1 LSFSEQSQFISSE
14 KNREIIKIMK
24 IHRIPYFTFALVIL
38 SFGLQAQVSGP
49 VKPKLVLQI
58 TVDQFRGD
66 LPTRFLDRLGE
77 GGLRYL
83 IENGTYYTNA
93 HYRHANTETAVG
105 HATLFT
111 GADPSRHGLV
121 GNNWIDPITGE
132 SVYNTEDDRYHLIGK
147 DPKPHEGASPHY
159 LLSSTIGDEL
169 VISNAGRSRVF
180 SVSVKDRGAI
190 IPGGHAGKAFWYSK
204 SSGKFVTSTY
214 YYDEYPDWVTDWN
227 NANPA
232 DRYRGKTWELLQDR
246 STYLAKNM
254 DDRPFEADL
263 KPLGR
268 TFPHHYGDNKY
279 LYLLL
284 SLSPAGD
291 ELTLDFTKTL
301 IENENVGQGDAI
313 DFLAVSFSSTD
324 YIGHLFGPSSLESED
339 NILRLDRILAELF
352 EFVDKKVGLE
362 NTLIVLSADHGAPE
376 APEYMTS
383 IGMEAGRFDFT
394 YFREQGPLNKVLL
407 ERFGRDDLIATHSH
421 PYLYLNMAA
430 IDEAKLDIEEVE
442 RFIADE
448 VMKIPGI
455 AYAQTRSDLLAGRIS
470 NAPLQVQIRRNFH
483 PVRSGNIHLIQEQ
496 YWFLHSTDEAQK
508 MGLEGIAAIHGSPW
522 AYDTYV
528 PIFFAGNGISA
539 QTITRR
545 VSPTDIAPTIAKYL
559 NIKYPSGSIG
569 NPLEEVFDKKDRRH
583 HPRSRN

>member
-1 LSFSEQSQFISSE
+1 MRRRTGIVALSFLSLSLVLLLSGTSWGE
-14 KNREIIKIMK
+14 KND
-24 IHRIPYFTFALVIL
+24 A
-38 SFGLQAQVSGP
+38 A
-49 VKPKLVLQI
+49 KPKLVLQI

-83 IENGTYYTNA
+83 LEEGTYYANA

-121 GNNWIDPITGE
+121 SNVWIDPLTGK
-132 SVYNTEDDRYHLIGK
+132 SVYNTEDDRHHLIGN
-147 DPKPHEGASPHY
+147 DPKPHQGVSPRN

-180 SVSVKDRGAI
+180 SVSIKDRGAI
-190 IPGGHAGKAFWYSK
+190 IPGGHMGKAFWYSK
-204 SSGKFVTSTY
+204 RTGEFVTSTY
-214 YYDEYPDWVTDWN
+214 YYDDYPQWVTQWN
-227 NANPA
+227 DAKPA
-232 DRYRGKTWELLQDR
+232 DRYRGKTWELLHDR
-246 STYLAKNM
+246 STYLAGEM
-254 DDRPFEADL
+254 DDRPYETNL
-263 KPLGR
+263 PPLGR
-268 TFPHHYGDNKY
+268 TFPHQYGDNKY
-279 LYLLL
+279 LYLIL
-284 SLSPAGD
+284 SLTPVGD

-301 IENENVGQGDAI
+301 IEHEHVGQGDAV

-324 YIGHLFGPSSLESED
+324 YIGHMFGPSSLESED

-352 EFVDKKVGLE
+352 AFIDKKVGLE

-383 IGMEAGRFDFT
+383 LGMEAGRFDFT
-394 YFREQGPLNKVLL
+394 YFKEQGPLNKALM

-421 PYLYLNMAA
+421 PYLYLNEGA
-430 IDEAKLDIEEVE
+430 IAEAKLHIEEVE
-442 RFIADE
+442 QFIAEE

-455 AYAQTRSDLLAGRIS
+455 AFAQTRSDLLAGRIA
-470 NAPLQVQIRRNFH
+470 NAPLQIQIRRNFH
-483 PVRSGNIHLIQEQ
+483 PTRSGHIHMIQEQ
-496 YWFLHSTDEAQK
+496 YWFLHSTDEAAK
-508 MGLEGIAAIHGSPW
+508 MGLGSIAAIHGSPW

-528 PIFFAGNGISA
+528 PIFFAGHHVPA

-545 VSPTDIAPTIAKYL
+545 VAPSDIAPTIAAYL
-559 NIKYPSGSIG
+559 NIKFPSGSIG
-569 NPLEEVFDKKDRRH
+569 NPLEEVLGNAR
-583 HPRSRN
+583 

>member
-1 LSFSEQSQFISSE
+1 M
-14 KNREIIKIMK
+14 KNGII
-24 IHRIPYFTFALVIL
+24 YLLLFAFVLVGCTQQKL
-38 SFGLQAQVSGP
+38 DV

-83 IENGTYYTNA
+83 IENGTYYSNA

-121 GNNWIDPITGE
+121 ANSWIDPTTGE

-147 DPKPHEGASPHY
+147 EPKPHEGVSPHN

-169 VISNAGRSRVF
+169 IISNAGQSRVF

-190 IPGGHAGKAFWYSK
+190 IPGGHTGKAFWYSK

-214 YYDEYPDWVTDWN
+214 YYDEYPDWVKTWN
-227 NANPA
+227 NFKLA
-232 DRYRGKTWELLQDR
+232 DQYRGKTWNLLNDR
-246 STYLAKNM
+246 STYFAKDI
-254 DDRPFEADL
+254 DDRPFEADF
-263 KPLGR
+263 KPFGR
-268 TFPHHYGDNKY
+268 TFPHQYGDDKY
-279 LYLLL
+279 LYLRL
-284 SLSPAGD
+284 SLSPVGD
-291 ELTLDFTKTL
+291 ELTLDFTKSL
-301 IENENVGQGDAI
+301 IKNEHIGQGDNV

-324 YIGHLFGPSSLESED
+324 YVGHLFGPSSLETED

-352 EFVDKKVGLE
+352 EFVDNEVGLE

-376 APEYMTS
+376 APEYMTEL
-383 IGMEAGRFDFT
+383 GMEAGRFDFT
-394 YFREQGPLNKVLL
+394 YFKEQGPLNEVLKK
-407 ERFGRDDLIATHSH
+407 RFGRDDLIASHSH
-421 PYLYLNMAA
+421 PYLYLNLQSIAEA
-430 IDEAKLDIEEVE
+430 SLNIDVVE
-442 RFIADE
+442 SFIAAE

-470 NAPLQVQIRRNFH
+470 NSPLQIQIRRNFH
-483 PVRSGNIHLIQEQ
+483 PERSGNIHLIQEQ

-522 AYDTYV
+522 TYDTYV
-528 PIFFAGNGISA
+528 PIFFAGNGITA

-545 VSPTDIAPTIAKYL
+545 VSPTDIAPTIANYL
-559 NIKYPSGSIG
+559 KIKFPSGSIG
-569 NPLEEVFDKKDRRH
+569 NPLKEVLKTK
-583 HPRSRN
+583 

>member
-1 LSFSEQSQFISSE
+1 ML
-14 KNREIIKIMK
+14 KIKL
-24 IHRIPYFTFALVIL
+24 TLCFALVLATL
-38 SFGLQAQVSGP
+38 SFGLQAQESSP

-83 IENGTYYTNA
+83 IENGTYYSNA

-121 GNNWIDPITGE
+121 GNNWIDPLTGE
-132 SVYNTEDDRYHLIGK
+132 SVYNTEDGRYHLIGK
-147 DPKPHEGASPHY
+147 DPKPNEGVSPHN
-159 LLSSTIGDEL
+159 LLATTIGDEL

-180 SVSVKDRGAI
+180 GVSVKDRGAI
-190 IPGGHAGKAFWYSK
+190 IPAGHAGKAFWYSK

-214 YYDEYPDWVTDWN
+214 YYDEYPEWVTNWN
-227 NANPA
+227 NAKPA
-232 DRYRGKTWELLQDR
+232 DRYRGKKWDLIHDR

-254 DDRPFEADL
+254 DDRPYEADL

-268 TFPHHYGDNKY
+268 TFPHQYGDNKY
-279 LYLLL
+279 LYLIL

-301 IENENVGQGDAI
+301 IENEGVGQGNNV

-376 APEYMTS
+376 APEYMTT

-394 YFREQGPLNKVLL
+394 YFREQGPLNKVLM

-421 PYLYLNMAA
+421 PYLYLNTAA
-430 IDEAKLDIEEVE
+430 IEESELDIVEVE

-483 PVRSGNIHLIQEQ
+483 PVRSGNIHMIQEH

-522 AYDTYV
+522 VYDTYV
-528 PIFFAGNGISA
+528 PIFFAGNGVPA
-539 QTITRR
+539 QKITRR
-545 VSPTDIAPTIAKYL
+545 VSPTDIAPTIANYL
-559 NIKYPSGSIG
+559 NIKFPSGSIG
-569 NPLEEVFDKKDRRH
+569 NPLKEVKVKVER
-583 HPRSRN
+583 